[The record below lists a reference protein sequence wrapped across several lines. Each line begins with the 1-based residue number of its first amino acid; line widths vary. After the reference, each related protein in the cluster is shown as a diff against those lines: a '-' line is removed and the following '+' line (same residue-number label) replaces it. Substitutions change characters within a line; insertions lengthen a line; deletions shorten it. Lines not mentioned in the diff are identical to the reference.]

1 METAMGGER
10 EIAAAIEEV
19 RAALRRDARE
29 ARAARK
35 DVYMPVAIEA
45 WLERLAKAALE
56 RARSVVSP

>member
-1 METAMGGER
+1 MVDGER

-19 RAALRRDARE
+19 RAALRRDVQE

-35 DVYMPVAIEA
+35 NVYVPSTVEA

-56 RARSVVSP
+56 RAENTDADLR